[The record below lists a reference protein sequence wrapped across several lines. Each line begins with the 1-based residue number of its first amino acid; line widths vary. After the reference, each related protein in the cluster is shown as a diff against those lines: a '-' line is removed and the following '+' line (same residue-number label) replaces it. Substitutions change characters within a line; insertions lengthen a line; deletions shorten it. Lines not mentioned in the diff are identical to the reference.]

1 MASTGGKKNAKSRDK
16 TTDWK
21 PNSSTSSFIEKVK
34 ELPSPQNID
43 VIHHPPTARNING
56 MPQVLKYETKAIVLV
71 APSKQIP
78 GWKRTVICR
87 KCKKNV
93 SLKGWH
99 PHYRKIEDLEGHMV
113 LVQEQYQCQCSDK
126 NRFSGNML
134 SYSTIYSTIFN
145 YS

>member
-1 MASTGGKKNAKSRDK
+1 M
-16 TTDWK
+16 
-21 PNSSTSSFIEKVK
+21 E
-34 ELPSPQNID
+34 
-43 VIHHPPTARNING
+43 VIHRPPMARNILS
-56 MPQVLKYETKAIVLV
+56 MPQVFKYETKEIVLV

-78 GWKRTVICR
+78 GWKHTVICG

-113 LVQEQYQCQCSDK
+113 LVQEQYQCHCSDK

-134 SYSTIYSTIFN
+134 SYSTIYSTIVDL
-145 YS
+145 ST